1 MSSLYDLTS
10 ALSAV
15 ENADN
20 PDALYEANEALYAAA
35 KAHADNERRT
45 AEAQYR
51 QRIWAA
57 SPEQQAIKADRIA
70 NGLCVIE
77 TQARCIT
84 HDVKADF
91 GHYLSVSPSHSAQG
105 IATND

>member
-1 MSSLYDLTS
+1 MSLYDLTS
-10 ALSAV
+10 ALTAV
-15 ENADN
+15 ERADN
-20 PDALYEANEALYAAA
+20 PDDLYDAHEALYEAA
-35 KAHADNERRT
+35 KAHADNERRI
-45 AEAQYR
+45 AEAQYK
-51 QRIWAA
+51 QRVWAA

-84 HDVKADF
+84 HDTVGDF
-91 GHYLSVSPSHSAQG
+91 GHHLSVSPAHSAQG